1 MKQIEI
7 TVKVKEAMQSAIE
20 KLEMQGYKK
29 IRESDVADI
38 YMTQL
43 KSKLNKDNIKEILS
57 SCVLLRT
64 IKIDE
69 KEVKKITYKNKE
81 YDNGQVISEQK
92 VNIDCNNLEDA
103 KKLFEYLNF
112 EELIEVKYHVL
123 VMEKDGIELAFQDVE
138 NLGLLIEYENNNNFE
153 NKTIE
158 EIKEEKIK
166 MYKEIKKLGIKIT
179 EDYDIKKA
187 WELIVKKYL

>member
-158 EIKEEKIK
+158 EKKKEKIK

>member
-43 KSKLNKDNIKEILS
+43 KSKLNKDNIKGILS

>member
-92 VNIDCNNLEDA
+92 VNIDCNNLEYD
-103 KKLFEYLNF
+103 KKSFEYLNF

>member
-43 KSKLNKDNIKEILS
+43 KSKLNKDNIKEILTS
-57 SCVLLRT
+57 FVLLRT